1 MSTIRYILIN
11 IRKFFQYHK
20 MLFILMIVS
29 GIISTICL
37 LFSFGLFQETRQ
49 QSGELTSKET
59 FFCFD
64 FFPGEGVV
72 EIQKDMKSKVEQFR
86 QFLGN
91 DLDTQNHSMNI
102 LYRTFSDNEDKSF
115 AASSYYYSS
124 NSNRFSPQE
133 IKENKYM
140 CDIHEC
146 YLEYVKDGM
155 IELSGNKYK
164 VTNIR
169 YGEEAFEFIIFPIES
184 IPENSMLTS
193 VSFALKEQPTKEKI
207 EEIQNKFTELF
218 GVSVPILPEPKDL
231 MDVQINNMFYLY
243 AVLIAI
249 IIVLNLSLY
258 FKYIF
263 NINKREM
270 RIMKLCG
277 ATSKNVS
284 LIFISET
291 MIELIAG
298 YIIGNILF
306 SLGALK
312 IIRRSFINFDK
323 YYSSQVY
330 IITFLIFIFV
340 SLIIVSIITVPY
352 VNKVLST
359 DNRRESE

>member
-1 MSTIRYILIN
+1 
-11 IRKFFQYHK
+11 
-20 MLFILMIVS
+20 
-29 GIISTICL
+29 
-37 LFSFGLFQETRQ
+37 
-49 QSGELTSKET
+49 
-59 FFCFD
+59 
-64 FFPGEGVV
+64 
-72 EIQKDMKSKVEQFR
+72 
-86 QFLGN
+86 
-91 DLDTQNHSMNI
+91 
-102 LYRTFSDNEDKSF
+102 
-115 AASSYYYSS
+115 
-124 NSNRFSPQE
+124 
-133 IKENKYM
+133 
-140 CDIHEC
+140 
-146 YLEYVKDGM
+146 
-155 IELSGNKYK
+155 
-164 VTNIR
+164 
-169 YGEEAFEFIIFPIES
+169 
-184 IPENSMLTS
+184 MLTS
-193 VSFALKEQPTKEKI
+193 IAFYLKEQPTKEKI

-218 GVSVPILPEPKDL
+218 GVSVPILPEAKDL

>member
-37 LFSFGLFQETRQ
+37 LFSFGLFQKTRQ
-49 QSGELTSKET
+49 RSGVLTSEET

-64 FFPGEGVV
+64 FYREEGVV

-91 DLDTQNHSMNI
+91 DLDTQNNSMNI

-115 AASSYYYSS
+115 AASSYYYSY
-124 NSNRFSPQE
+124 SNRFSPQE

-169 YGEEAFEFIIFPIES
+169 YGEEAFRFIIFPIES

-193 VSFALKEQPTKEKI
+193 VSFDLKEQPTKEKI

-218 GVSVPILPEPKDL
+218 GVSVPILPEAKDL

-258 FKYIF
+258 FNYIF